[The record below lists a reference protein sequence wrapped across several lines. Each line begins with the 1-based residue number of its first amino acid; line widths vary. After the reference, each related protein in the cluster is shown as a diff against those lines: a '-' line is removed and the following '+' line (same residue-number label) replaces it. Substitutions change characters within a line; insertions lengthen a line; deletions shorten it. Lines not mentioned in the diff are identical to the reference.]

1 MLHEDSQE
9 TLKAREEELR
19 GRYEAASKA
28 GLSLDMT
35 RGKPAPEQLDLS
47 DPLLALPGAGQF
59 SDQDNTDCRNYGG
72 IDGLPAMKQLFADI
86 LGCQRDAVIVGGN
99 SSLTMMH
106 DAVARA
112 ILFGVPGSDKPWGQQ
127 GTIRF
132 LCPAPGYDRHF
143 AVCEHLGIEM
153 IPVSMNDNGPDMDEV
168 EALVKADASIKGI
181 WCVPR
186 FSNPTGIVY
195 SDDVVK
201 RIAELGKIAGDN
213 FRVFWDNAYAEH
225 HFREVRQPVPDIL
238 SACLDA
244 GHPDRVLLFTSTSKM
259 TMAGAGVSAMASS
272 PANIADAR
280 RHLSVQTIGPD
291 KLNQLR
297 HLAFFGGIEGLRSHM
312 SQVGELLAPKFSLV
326 QEILERDLGG
336 KGIATWS
343 DPNGGYFV
351 SVTGPDEC
359 ARPVIEMAA
368 KAGVKLT
375 PAGAPFA
382 YGLDPRNRII
392 RLAPSFPP
400 LEDIRQAT
408 EIFTLCLELVAV
420 RQRLENA

>member
-19 GRYEAASKA
+19 GRYEAAAKA

-35 RGKPAPEQLDLS
+35 RGKPAPEQLDLA

-72 IDGLPAMKQLFADI
+72 IDGLPAMKQLFAEI

-106 DAVARA
+106 DAITRA
-112 ILFGVPGSDKPWGQQ
+112 VLFGVPGSDKPWGQQ

-143 AVCEHLGIEM
+143 EITSHLGFELLN
-153 IPVSMNDNGPDMDEV
+153 VEMNDDGPDMDHV
-168 EALVKADASIKGI
+168 EALAADPAVKGI

-186 FSNPTGIVY
+186 YSNPTGITY
-195 SDDVVK
+195 SEEVARRLANMEAAPDF
-201 RIAELGKIAGDN
+201 RI
-213 FRVFWDNAYAEH
+213 FWDNAYAEH
-225 HFREVRQPVPDIL
+225 HFREARQPVPDIL

-244 GHPDRVLLFTSTSKM
+244 GHRDRVLMFTSTSKI

-272 PANIADAR
+272 PGNIADAR
-280 RHLSVQTIGPD
+280 RHLSFQTIGPD

-297 HLAFFGGIEGLRSHM
+297 HLAFFGGIEGVRSHM
-312 SQVGELLAPKFSLV
+312 SQVGELLAPKFALV
-326 QEILERDLGG
+326 QEILERDLGD

-382 YGLDPRNRII
+382 YGLDPRDRII

-400 LEDIRQAT
+400 LEDIRQAM
-408 EIFTLCLELVAV
+408 EIFTLCLELVAIG
-420 RQRLENA
+420 QRLESA

>member
-1 MLHEDSQE
+1 MLHDDSQE
-9 TLKAREEELR
+9 TLKAREEELQD
-19 GRYEAASKA
+19 RYETASKA

-86 LGCQRDAVIVGGN
+86 LGCQHDDVIVGGN
-99 SSLTMMH
+99 SSLAMMH

-112 ILFGVPGSDKPWGQQ
+112 VLFGVPGSDKPWSQQ

-143 AVCEHLGIEM
+143 EITSHLGFELVNVEM
-153 IPVSMNDNGPDMDEV
+153 TDEGPDMDHV
-168 EALVKADASIKGI
+168 EALTADPAVKGI

-186 FSNPTGIVY
+186 YSNPTGITY
-195 SDDVVK
+195 SEDVARRLAAMEAAPDF
-201 RIAELGKIAGDN
+201 RI
-213 FRVFWDNAYAEH
+213 FWDNAYAEH
-225 HFREVRQPVPDIL
+225 HFRDARQPVPDIL
-238 SACLDA
+238 GACREA
-244 GHPDRVLLFTSTSKM
+244 GHPDRVLMFTSTSKM

-272 PANIADAR
+272 PANIEDTR

-312 SQVGELLAPKFSLV
+312 SRMGELLAPKFALV

-336 KGIATWS
+336 KGIASWS

-351 SVTGPDEC
+351 SVTGPDDC

-368 KAGVKLT
+368 QAGVKLT

-382 YGLDPRNRII
+382 DGLDPQNRII

-400 LEDIRQAT
+400 LEDIRQAM
-408 EIFTLCLELVAV
+408 EIVTLCLELVAI
-420 RQRLENA
+420 RQRLTSA